1 MNHARFSLLILLTG
15 IYVVPLGG
23 CLLPERLSNIGD
35 PPEISMI
42 QNPELVDGY
51 KPVSMPMPSVD
62 ELSGSQPHVN
72 SLWQNGSR
80 AFFKDQRASRVGD
93 VITVDI
99 KFSNKATVDDKLDVS
114 RTNTQSTPI
123 NNLFGYEKYA
133 KKVFPNAVTPK
144 SFTNLGSDTDLKTKG
159 SRESTDEMDIKIAA
173 TIIQILPNGNMV
185 IQGRREMRISAEVR
199 TIELKG
205 IIRRED
211 IVAGNRIK
219 YAKIAEAR
227 LSDVSKGEISD
238 LNTTPWGQ
246 EILNKILPF

>member
-1 MNHARFSLLILLTG
+1 MLFLSSSLLMS
-15 IYVVPLGG
+15 LGG
-23 CLLPERLSNIGD
+23 CILPERLSNIGD
-35 PPEISMI
+35 PPEISEI
-42 QNPELVDGY
+42 QNPELVNNY
-51 KPVSMPMPSVD
+51 QPVSMPMPDPEAVPI
-62 ELSGSQPHVN
+62 QMN

-99 KFSNKATVDDKLDVS
+99 KFTNKTNVDDKLEAS
-114 RTNTQSTPI
+114 RTLTQTTPI
-123 NNLFGYEKYA
+123 NNFFGYEKYA
-133 KKVFPNAVTPK
+133 KKIFPKAVDPK
-144 SFTNLGSDTDLKTKG
+144 HMTNLGADTDLKTKG
-159 SRESTDEMDIKIAA
+159 TRERTDEMDIKIAA

-185 IQGRREMRISAEVR
+185 IQGHREVRISGEVR

-211 IVAGNRIK
+211 IIAGNRIK

-227 LSDVSKGEISD
+227 LSDVSRGEISD
-238 LNTTPWGQ
+238 LNSTPWGQ